1 IKALDNGLTDYWRYK
16 YPDDPVIRVYVVYF
30 FESAFQSPPDP
41 EPFHLHI
48 HIISRF
54 QSLNKRKRLRTL
66 VDGSSCVDGW
76 KMPRLAPKQRVPRAY
91 GRCTPGWDDRARDL
105 MTYLRKHPELAA
117 CQKELIAAR
126 AHAIWEREGRQHG
139 RDVEHWFRAEQE
151 IAAEN
156 AAAVASAM

>member
-1 IKALDNGLTDYWRYK
+1 MKISDLTLDELQFLGPNIKALDNGLTDYWRYK

-48 HIISRF
+48 HIIPRF

-91 GRCTPGWDDRARDL
+91 DRCTPGWDDRARDL
-105 MTYLRKHPELAA
+105 RPICANTPSWRLVKR
-117 CQKELIAAR
+117 
-126 AHAIWEREGRQHG
+126 
-139 RDVEHWFRAEQE
+139 
-151 IAAEN
+151 
-156 AAAVASAM
+156 S